1 MEELGLQQNVVLPW
15 FATQQGQQYTL
26 VSVSPAVVATWR
38 AVLCHAFRRAY
49 ISDQLLDQRAE
60 ITQSPR
66 AVILAAKLPDAG
78 SVMSGDFGEIV
89 AYLYLGVQTQG
100 GVPIGPKRWRLKQD
114 RTKSAP
120 FTDVVQFILPQW
132 PVASNADCVVCA
144 EVKAKATA
152 STFRPIE
159 NAIAGSQLDSTSR
172 LSRTFVWLRERSLL
186 GDDIGAISLPQL
198 QRFIDATEFPPY
210 ARRFHAIAVIC
221 TSLLANELAF
231 VPTTIP
237 QNCALVILSI
247 PNLRETYTTVYQAVQ
262 DSVAANLPLVG
273 ATP

>member
-1 MEELGLQQNVVLPW
+1 MDELGLQQNAVRLW
-15 FATQQGQQYTL
+15 FTAQPGQQYTL
-26 VSVSPAVVATWR
+26 VSVSQAVVATWGV
-38 AVLCHAFRRAY
+38 VLCDAFRRAY

-60 ITQSPR
+60 VTQSPR
-66 AVILAAKLPDAG
+66 AEILAAKLPNAG

-89 AYLYLGVQTQG
+89 GYLYLGAQAQG

-132 PVASNADCVVCA
+132 PVASDADRVVCA
-144 EVKAKATA
+144 EVKAKATT

-159 NAIAGSQLDSTSR
+159 DAIAGSQLDSTSR

-186 GDDIGAISLPQL
+186 GDDIGAITLSQL

-210 ARRFHAIAVIC
+210 TRQFHAIAVIC

-231 VPTTIP
+231 VPATIP

-262 DSVAANLPLVG
+262 DSVAANLPLVE